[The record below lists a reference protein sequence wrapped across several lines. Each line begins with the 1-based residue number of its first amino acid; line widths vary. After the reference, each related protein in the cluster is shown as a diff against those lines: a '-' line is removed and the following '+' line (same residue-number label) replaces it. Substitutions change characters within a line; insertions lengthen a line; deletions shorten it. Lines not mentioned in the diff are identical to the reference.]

1 MELYN
6 EIGGTSSFTASRGWL
21 TKFKRRHNIRLLHV
35 HGEAGSADEESAE
48 RFLINFAKKVEEEGI
63 EEHNNYNMDE
73 SGLMWKAIPSKTLV
87 HCEEHK
93 IEGKKMKKD
102 RVTIGLC
109 ANATGTHKLPLLF
122 IYKYQ
127 NPRALKNCGTL
138 PVVYTFQKQAWVNRQ
153 IFADWYENHFK
164 SSVKQYQLENKYQG
178 KTILLVDNCQG
189 HIIETDDEEEQFEI
203 IFLPPNTTSI
213 IEPMDQGI
221 IAKLKKR
228 YRHKMLRHVL
238 TFPGGLNEFYSRF
251 TIKDCIFLVRDA
263 WEDVTSNDIK
273 NGWNKIFT
281 KDSEDSSEDALN
293 TTIDSEISE
302 LIHTINGEPINQELL
317 NDFFLLLDQVENMD
331 ITEQEGEAD
340 IEEEIEGGDERHG
353 EEEEEEQ
360 HREEEAVTE
369 LETSQELPIIQANEN
384 LEERKLRE
392 LQWIDTLIKNWGNNK
407 PHVQI
412 MGEAFKKKLE
422 AEALPEN

>member
-1 MELYN
+1 MVFMRAQFGEFVGKERISVILQIRGPKYYN
-6 EIGGTSSFTASRGWL
+6 GKTRGNQNMTTL
-21 TKFKRRHNIRLLHV
+21 IAVYISGSLKD
-35 HGEAGSADEESAE
+35 EGSADEESAE

-63 EEHNNYNMDE
+63 EEHNIYNMDE

-87 HCEEHK
+87 H
-93 IEGKKMKKD
+93 
-102 RVTIGLC
+102 
-109 ANATGTHKLPLLF
+109 
-122 IYKYQ
+122 
-127 NPRALKNCGTL
+127 
-138 PVVYTFQKQAWVNRQ
+138 
-153 IFADWYENHFK
+153 
-164 SSVKQYQLENKYQG
+164 
-178 KTILLVDNCQG
+178 
-189 HIIETDDEEEQFEI
+189 
-203 IFLPPNTTSI
+203 
-213 IEPMDQGI
+213 
-221 IAKLKKR
+221 
-228 YRHKMLRHVL
+228 
-238 TFPGGLNEFYSRF
+238 
-251 TIKDCIFLVRDA
+251 VRDA

-412 MGEAFKKKLE
+412 MGEAFKKILE